1 MAKLYNLARMT
12 TATAGTGTITLGA
25 AVSGYLTFALAGVSD
40 ADVVDYAIKDGANSE
55 IGTGTYTASG
65 TTLTRT
71 VLKSTNSN
79 NAISLSGTAEVFISP
94 NSATLQQP
102 DFRNI
107 LGANGSFEIWQRGAG
122 GAASIAQIASF
133 TGYAADR
140 WFLITG
146 ATQASVISQ
155 QAGLVTG
162 SRWSARIL
170 RNSGQTGTTVMRWE
184 YPLTTDECIS
194 LRGQFLS
201 LQFWASSGANWSP
214 TSGTVSVNAYFG
226 TGAEGKRGSVAYTGE
241 TNPLTTS
248 VNVTAGAAAAQT
260 KFTGASTVATNVTQ
274 GCLQFS
280 WTPVGTAGAA
290 DNLNLDDV
298 QLEIGVVPT
307 DYERLMLGT
316 MLRECQRHYCK
327 SFNYATAP
335 AQSAGL
341 TGAIYGTNP
350 TGTPGVAN
358 VIAISWRYPVAMR
371 SAPTI
376 TTYNPSAA
384 NALIRQIADS
394 VDSGTVTAT
403 AGTEGIGIT
412 ATSSASTAGL
422 GNCAVHAQADAG
434 L

>member
-1 MAKLYNLARMT
+1 LIHRPPLWPPRALVSKQEAAIAKLYNLARVS
-12 TATAGTGTITLGA
+12 TATTGTGTITLGA

-40 ADVVDYAIKDGANSE
+40 GDVVDYAIKDGANSE

-79 NAISLSGTAEVFISP
+79 NAISLSGSAEVFISP

-102 DFRNI
+102 DFRNLI
-107 LGANGSFEIWQRGAG
+107 VNGAFAVWQRGAG
-122 GAASIAQIASF
+122 GAASIAQAASL
-133 TGYAADR
+133 TAYNVDR
-140 WFLITG
+140 WFLITN

-155 QAGLVTG
+155 QAGLITG

-170 RNSGQTGTTVMRWE
+170 RNSGQTGTGVMRFE
-184 YPLTTDECIS
+184 YPLTVDECIT
-194 LRGQFLS
+194 LRGQFIS

-226 TGAEGKRGSVAYTGE
+226 TGTEGKRGAGSYTGE
-241 TNPLTTS
+241 TNPLSTS

-290 DNLNLDDV
+290 DNLNLDQV
-298 QLEIGVVPT
+298 QLEAGVVPT
-307 DYERLMLGT
+307 DYERLPFRMMLHE
-316 MLRECQRHYCK
+316 MQRHYCK
-327 SFNYATAP
+327 TFDYATAP
-335 AQSAGL
+335 AQNAGTVSAL
-341 TGAIYGTNP
+341 KQTIFVLNCPLSAH
-350 TGTPGVAN
+350 
-358 VIAISWRYPVAMR
+358 WRFPVAMR

-376 TTYNPSAA
+376 TSFNTVAA
-384 NALIRQIADS
+384 N
-394 VDSGTVTAT
+394 T
-403 AGTEGIGIT
+403 
-412 ATSSASTAGL
+412 
-422 GNCAVHAQADAG
+422 
-434 L
+434 